1 MRAMSKEDVEAFKRG
16 LEAGNRGDVDGLLD
30 ELHPKIEWH
39 SALHVLMGGQQ
50 TVFRGHDGVR
60 RMIRDLYETFAEVR
74 IEMSEFRDLGDGLV
88 AIGSTRTRGKAS
100 GIETETPLAF
110 VTEIKDGKTISI
122 RAYLDREE
130 ALEAAG
136 LSGGGLQ

>member
-1 MRAMSKEDVEAFKRG
+1 MSKEDVEAFKRG

-30 ELHPKIEWH
+30 ELHPEIEWH

-60 RMIRDLYETFAEVR
+60 RLIGDLYETFGDVR
-74 IEMSEFRDLGDGLV
+74 IEMSEFRDLGNGVV
-88 AIGSTRTRGKAS
+88 AIGHMRTRGKSS
-100 GIETETPLAF
+100 GAELVAPLAF

-122 RAYLDREE
+122 RAYRDRDGP
-130 ALEAAG
+130 LAAPG
-136 LSGGGLQ
+136 LSE